1 MEFDNKRFL
10 KLILIIIR
18 CRLSPLNYDTV
29 DELNQPLTFNH
40 QQRTPVEC
48 RQRQSSVAIA
58 HSLLKSISVYI
69 GGGNMNRLKKIY
81 P

>member
-18 CRLSPLNYDTV
+18 CRLSPLNYDSV

-40 QQRTPVEC
+40 QQNDEGA
-48 RQRQSSVAIA
+48 S
-58 HSLLKSISVYI
+58 
-69 GGGNMNRLKKIY
+69 
-81 P
+81 